1 MHEFATALMMI
12 STYDCRQEELD
23 LPELIKD
30 PQIRKKIKLVDKTFD
45 GFMLNLL
52 INDYDLTNYSTFKD
66 TLFNDYDKAF
76 HFCYAELNES
86 GEILFTAT
94 TFKNNGRNIGFS
106 ENKIAELVSFCSQ
119 WIENNEFFRL
129 HAVVAEANSKH
140 RIYDEESPL
149 VGWAKISSLYPQV
162 EENGIPL

>member
-1 MHEFATALMMI
+1 MLTLKTTKTIKTGFLVRVFTKHHSWQEDNPELDSYLNEKCLEFVGSDNLHEFATALMMI

-66 TLFNDYDKAF
+66 T
-76 HFCYAELNES
+76 
-86 GEILFTAT
+86 
-94 TFKNNGRNIGFS
+94 
-106 ENKIAELVSFCSQ
+106 
-119 WIENNEFFRL
+119 
-129 HAVVAEANSKH
+129 
-140 RIYDEESPL
+140 
-149 VGWAKISSLYPQV
+149 PQ
-162 EENGIPL
+162 